1 MKVFVLVLIAV
12 CVFWT
17 LGCTHAPKPAA
28 SSVPPPATIQ
38 NKVKESDLTR
48 VLLTEA
54 AEQRLGIEVA
64 EVKAVSTYG
73 AVTVIGDV
81 VPIPGRSIIVSAPA
95 SGLISKFRFELVP
108 GMQIAAGRELF
119 QLTPL
124 VAPQRDLKLTLQ
136 ADIETTKARLD
147 NAKLQA
153 NRAKQLLRDMAGS
166 QRNVDIAQ
174 QELAQANA
182 AYEAATER
190 FKRVEAAPLDADV
203 NMSVTAPSNGILRQL
218 QVAQGQSVNA
228 GAPLFELADFSKVW
242 LRVPVYAADLK
253 NLSPAGIAEIR
264 DVDGA
269 GATWQGHRVNAPPT
283 ADPLTATADLYYEID
298 NPRTSL
304 RPGQRLEAS
313 LPTRSAI
320 DKAFSIPKSAILYDV
335 HGGAWVYV
343 AEGDRKYRRQRVE
356 VYRASGQSTLVSR
369 GLVGKLRV
377 VSAGAAE
384 LFGTEFGAGH

>member
-1 MKVFVLVLIAV
+1 MKAFALALLAV

-17 LGCTHAPKPAA
+17 LGCSQAPKSAA

-54 AEQRLGIEVA
+54 AEQRLGIELA
-64 EVKAVSTYG
+64 EVKAVSTSG
-73 AVTVIGDV
+73 ATTVIGDV
-81 VPIPGRSIIVSAPA
+81 VAIPGRSIIVSAPA
-95 SGLISKFRFELVP
+95 SGLISKFRFDLVP

-119 QLTPL
+119 KLTPL
-124 VAPQRDLKLTLQ
+124 VAPQRDLKLTLL

-147 NAKLQA
+147 NAKLQS

-182 AYEAATER
+182 AHEAATER
-190 FKRVEAAPLDADV
+190 FKRVESAPLDADV

-253 NLSPAGIAEIR
+253 NLSPADVVEIR

-269 GATWQGHRVNAPPT
+269 GTKWQGRRVNAPPT
-283 ADPLTATADLYYEID
+283 ADPLAATADLYYEID

-320 DKAFSIPKSAILYDV
+320 DNALSIPKSAILYDV

-369 GLVGKLRV
+369 GLVEKLRV

>member
-1 MKVFVLVLIAV
+1 MKVFTVVLPGV
-12 CVFWT
+12 CILWT
-17 LGCTHAPKPAA
+17 LGCSQAPKPAA
-28 SSVPPPATIQ
+28 SSVPPPATVR

-54 AEQRLGIEVA
+54 AEQRLGIELA
-64 EVKAVSTYG
+64 EVKAVSTSG
-73 AVTVIGDV
+73 ATTVIGDV

-95 SGLISKFRFELVP
+95 SGLISKFRFDLVP
-108 GMQIAAGRELF
+108 GMQIPAGRELF

-136 ADIETTKARLD
+136 ADIETTKARLE
-147 NAKLQA
+147 NATLQA

-166 QRNVDIAQ
+166 QRNVDVAQ
-174 QELAQANA
+174 QELTQAKA
-182 AYEAATER
+182 AFEAATER

-203 NMSVTAPSNGILRQL
+203 NMSVTAPANGILRQL

-253 NLSPAGIAEIR
+253 NLGTADIIEIR

-269 GATWQGHRVNAPPT
+269 GARWQGRRVNAPPT
-283 ADPLTATADLYYEID
+283 ADPLAATADLYYEIN
-298 NPRTSL
+298 NPLNSL

-320 DKAFSIPKSAILYDV
+320 AQALSIPKSAILYDV

-356 VYRASGQSTLVSR
+356 VYRAIGQSTLVSR
-369 GLVGKLRV
+369 GLAENLRV